1 MTEAPPVDGFVR
13 SDAFE
18 VATCWKYGL
27 SEPTPLPSR
36 LQSPRAALEAAI
48 LPTLVDG
55 ACYVTFSGGR
65 DSSAILAV
73 ATHLARREGLPDPVP
88 VTRRYPNV
96 PDSDESEWQDLVID
110 HLGIDDWLKLEFTE
124 DETDLLGPA
133 AQASVRRHGLLWPP
147 AVHSHGL
154 VYSHLTG
161 GTMLTGEGGDEVLGA
176 RRVTPLTLLRRR
188 RRPTR
193 TLLRGAA
200 QALSPT
206 LVRQRQIRR
215 ELESARLQHW
225 LRADAK
231 DRHLRRIAADE
242 ATEPLRYDAATWWI
256 TRRRSWTTMATNQA
270 LIAGTYQVR
279 TSNPLL
285 DVGFVAALAHAGDTW
300 GFNGR
305 TATMKAL
312 FSDVLPPALL
322 ARRTKASFNKA
333 YAGRYTREFARDWDG
348 SGVDDS
354 LVDPEIL
361 RGVWLSDAPT
371 MSTAMLLHQ
380 AWLAATVTR

>member
-1 MTEAPPVDGFVR
+1 MP
-13 SDAFE
+13 
-18 VATCWKYGL
+18 
-27 SEPTPLPSR
+27 
-36 LQSPRAALEAAI
+36 ALVE
-48 LPTLVDG
+48 G

-65 DSSAILAV
+65 DSSAILAT

-88 VTRRYPNV
+88 VTRLYPNV
-96 PDSDESEWQDLVID
+96 PDSDESEWQHLVID
-110 HLGIDDWLKLEFTE
+110 HLGLSEWLRLEFTD

-154 VYSHLTG
+154 VYQHLTG
-161 GTMLTGEGGDEVLGA
+161 GAMLTGEGGDEVLGA

-193 TLLRGAA
+193 ALLRGAA
-200 QALSPT
+200 HALSPSS
-206 LVRQRQIRR
+206 VRRRQIRR

-225 LRADAK
+225 LRPDAK
-231 DRHLRRIAADE
+231 NQHLRLMAADE
-242 ATEPLRYDAATWWI
+242 ATEPLSYEAATWWI
-256 TRRRSWTTMATNQA
+256 TRRRSWATMAANQA

-279 TSNPLL
+279 ASNPLL
-285 DVGFVAALAHAGDTW
+285 DDDFIAALAHAGATW
-300 GFNGR
+300 GYNGR

-312 FSDVLPPALL
+312 FSDVLPSALL
-322 ARRTKASFNKA
+322 SRRTKASFNRA
-333 YAGRYTREFARDWDG
+333 YAGRYTREFARHWDG
-348 SGVDDS
+348 SGVDGE

-361 RGVWLSDAPT
+361 RDVWLSDEPT

-380 AWLAATVTR
+380 AWLAAPVTQ